1 MAKTIEFNIKLID
14 SVTGV
19 AKTVTT
25 SLGGVNTVVDE
36 IVQTVRQSE
45 SSLKTFA
52 TRMFSINQL
61 SSAFSGVYSALDSV
75 TAGSRS
81 FETGMAKVNTMAEK
95 GQKELKGL
103 TAQVRQIAKDV
114 PIARDMLTEGLYQT
128 ISNGVPEN
136 NWIDFLNKSSRTSV
150 GGIANLGKVVTVT
163 STIIK
168 NYALEWDKAGL
179 IQDKIQK
186 TAKLGVTSFEQMSEA
201 LPRVAGNA
209 ATLGVNIDDLLGTFA
224 TLTGV
229 SGNTAEVSTQ
239 LAAVFTALV
248 KPTTEAEKTAKKM
261 GITFNALSV
270 KKAGG
275 LIPFVQQLDAQ
286 VNKYVKKTGD
296 LKENVY
302 ASLFGSSESL
312 RAIIP
317 LIGPLASDFESKTE
331 QIRKSAGT
339 IDAAFANMDST
350 TDSRIQKIKNRFENF
365 GDKILSVTSKYIPFM
380 DASVRTGQIILQLA
394 PLYEV
399 YTRLMSAA
407 GIAINTLTARINIHA
422 ISLQVSQKWTKICA
436 GAQTVATVVTRL
448 WNKAT
453 DRAIINGLT
462 RMPLALTATTV
473 GMKLYT
479 AVAVPATLATWG
491 VTGAIK
497 ALSRAIYAIP
507 VVGWILA
514 IIAAI
519 IALGVA
525 IYKGFKYLWDN
536 SEKFREILFGIW
548 EVVKYVFSAIWEV
561 IKKVA
566 VAIWDSYVTVW
577 KAIGSFF
584 ISLWEGI
591 KAFFS
596 WVWEGVV
603 GMLTSVW
610 NSVTGFFVGIW
621 NSLTK
626 VFTPIRN
633 WITNNIVQPLKNA
646 FSGVWDFIKGMLDK
660 VMNKLDGMLAPIRAL
675 WNKLFGGTA
684 GAWDEGTA
692 KGRASYRADVAKRK
706 NAQGIVPDVSGI
718 QVSDIQVEGKKGI
731 KGIGNGGSIVNG
743 QIDATTAA
751 GAGRTINNY
760 ITVGSL
766 VESLSIQAASLKEGI
781 SDMKAEVIKA
791 MLEVLNSQNMAVG
804 Y

>member
-19 AKTVTT
+19 AKTVTA
-25 SLGGVNTVVDE
+25 SLGGVNSVVDE
-36 IVQTVRQSE
+36 ITQSVHRSE
-45 SSLKTFA
+45 NSLKTFA
-52 TRMFSINQL
+52 NRMFNINQL

-95 GQKELKGL
+95 SQKELKGL
-103 TAQVRQIAKDV
+103 TTQVRQLAKDIPV
-114 PIARDMLTEGLYQT
+114 TRDMLTEGLYQT

-136 NWIDFLNKSSRTSV
+136 NWISFLEKSSRTSV
-150 GGIANLGKVVTVT
+150 GGVANLGKVVTVT

-275 LIPFVQQLDAQ
+275 LIPFVQQLDAR
-286 VNKYVKKTGD
+286 VNDYVKKTGE

-302 ASLFGSSESL
+302 ASLFGSAESL

-317 LIGPLASDFESKTE
+317 LVGPLASDFESKTA
-331 QIRKSAGT
+331 QIRDSAGT
-339 IDAAFANMDST
+339 IDAAFANMAST
-350 TDSRIQKIKNRFENF
+350 TDSRMQIIKNKFENF
-365 GDKILSVTSKYIPFM
+365 GDIILGATSKYMPFM

-399 YTRLMSAA
+399 YTRLISGAKT
-407 GIAINTLTARINIHA
+407 AIMGLTTRINLHT
-422 ISLQVSQKWTKICA
+422 ISLQISQKWTKVCAFMQTIAA
-436 GAQTVATVVTRL
+436 GATRL

-453 DRAIINGLT
+453 DQAIINGLT
-462 RMPLALTATTV
+462 RLPLALTATTI
-473 GMKLYT
+473 GMKIYT
-479 AVAVPATLATWG
+479 AVAIPATIATWG
-491 VTGAIK
+491 VTASIK
-497 ALSRAIYAIP
+497 ALTKAIYSIP
-507 VVGWILA
+507 LIGWVLA

-519 IALGVA
+519 IALCIL
-525 IYKGFKYLWDN
+525 IYKGFKSLWEN
-536 SEKFREILFGIW
+536 SMKLREVLFGVW
-548 EVVKYVFSAIWEV
+548 EVVKFVFSAIWGV
-561 IKKVA
+561 IKMVA
-566 VAIWDSYVTVW
+566 GAIWDFCVGVW
-577 KAIGSFF
+577 NGISSVFTAIWQG
-584 ISLWEGI
+584 IS
-591 KAFFS
+591 AFFS
-596 WVWEGVV
+596 WVWEGIT
-603 GMLTSVW
+603 GMLVSAW
-610 NSVTGFFVGIW
+610 NGISGFFVGIW
-621 NSLTK
+621 QSLTK

-633 WITNNIVQPLKNA
+633 WITTNIVQPLKNA

-675 WNKLFGGTA
+675 WNKLFGGTK
-684 GAWDEGTA
+684 GAWDEGKA
-692 KGRASYRADVAKRK
+692 KGKASYLADIEKRNPK
-706 NAQGIVPDVSGI
+706 KKEITPGTSGI
-718 QVSDIQVEGKKGI
+718 QVADVKTIKAGK
-731 KGIGNGGSIVNG
+731 IGDGGSIVNG
-743 QIDATTAA
+743 KIDATAA
-751 GAGRTINNY
+751 GSGKTVNNY
-760 ITVGSL
+760 ISIGSL
-766 VESLSIQAASLKEGI
+766 VESLTIQSATLKEGVD
-781 SDMKAEVIKA
+781 DMKAVIVKTL
-791 MLEVLNSQNMAVG
+791 LEVLNSQNAAVA

>member
-19 AKTVTT
+19 AKTVTA
-25 SLGGVNTVVDE
+25 SLGGVNTVVEE
-36 IVQTVRQSE
+36 ITQSVHRSE
-45 SSLKTFA
+45 NSLKSFA
-52 TRMFSINQL
+52 NRMFNINQL

-103 TAQVRQIAKDV
+103 TEQVRQIAKDV

-136 NWIDFLNKSSRTSV
+136 NWLDFLNKSSRTSV
-150 GGIANLGKVVTVT
+150 GGVANLGKVVTVT

-186 TAKLGVTSFEQMSEA
+186 TAKLGVTSFEQMGDA

-248 KPTTEAEKTAKKM
+248 KPSSEAEKTAKKM
-261 GITFNALSV
+261 GITFNALSI

-275 LIPFVQQLDAQ
+275 LIPFVQQLDEQ

-317 LIGPLASDFESKTE
+317 LIGPLASDFESKTA
-331 QIRKSAGT
+331 QIRESAGT
-339 IDAAFANMDST
+339 IDAAFANIDNT
-350 TDSRIQKIKNRFENF
+350 TDSRIQKMKNRFENF
-365 GDKILSVTSKYIPFM
+365 GDKILSATSKYIPFM

-399 YTRLMSAA
+399 YTRVITSARV
-407 GIAINTLTARINIHA
+407 AISTLTARINLHA

-436 GAQTVATVVTRL
+436 VAQGVATVVTRL

-453 DRAIINGLT
+453 DHAIINGLT
-462 RMPLALTATTV
+462 RLPLALTATTV

-479 AVAVPATLATWG
+479 AVAVPATIATWG
-491 VTGAIK
+491 VTTAIK

-519 IALGVA
+519 ITLGVA

-548 EVVKYVFSAIWEV
+548 EVIKYVFNAIWEV
-561 IKKVA
+561 FKKLA
-566 VAIWDSYVTVW
+566 VAYWEYSTTVW
-577 KAIGSFF
+577 NAISGFF
-584 ISLWEGI
+584 SSLWKMLSGFFVGI
-591 KAFFS
+591 
-596 WVWEGVV
+596 WTGVV
-603 GMLTSVW
+603 SVLSSVW
-610 NSVTGFFVGIW
+610 NSISGFFVGIW

-633 WITNNIVQPLKNA
+633 WITNNIVLPLKNA

-692 KGRASYRADVAKRK
+692 KGRASYRTDVEKRNK
-706 NAQGIVPDVSGI
+706 KQSVASETTGL
-718 QVSDIQVEGKKGI
+718 QVADIQSEVGKGI
-731 KGIGNGGSIVNG
+731 TGTGNGGSIVNG
-743 QIDATTAA
+743 KIDATSTA
-751 GAGRTINNY
+751 GAGRTVNNY
-760 ITVGSL
+760 ITIGSL
-766 VESLSIQAASLKEGI
+766 VESLSIQASNLKEGVD
-781 SDMKAEVIKA
+781 DMRAMIVRT
-791 MLEVLNSQNMAVG
+791 MLEVLNSQNVAAG